1 MATVMAGVVACCL
14 QQQAVFLEEPKSR
27 HIYLEC
33 SDVRVSRGIHIH
45 LGDPRDLSEVVAS
58 DMTVFSQVELEISFR
73 WRKNDQK
80 NSKKFSK
87 KIIRKFAMF
96 QTQNTCFAQSY
107 LTLLRPHGL

>member
-1 MATVMAGVVACCL
+1 M
-14 QQQAVFLEEPKSR
+14 
-27 HIYLEC
+27 
-33 SDVRVSRGIHIH
+33 RVSRGIHIH

-58 DMTVFSQVELEISFR
+58 DKTKFSQVELEKSFR

-96 QTQNTCFAQSY
+96 QIGRA
-107 LTLLRPHGL
+107 HV

>member
-1 MATVMAGVVACCL
+1 MAGVVVCCL
-14 QQQAVFLEEPKSR
+14 QQQAVFLEEPRNR

-33 SDVRVSRGIHIH
+33 SDVRVPRGFHIH

-58 DMTVFSQVELEISFR
+58 DKTEFSQVELEKPFR

-87 KIIRKFAMF
+87 KILRKFAMF
-96 QTQNTCFAQSY
+96 QTQNTYFAQTC
-107 LTLLRPHGL
+107 LTLL